1 MLIQRQTHGC
11 RLLVQKVGKA
21 IKPHFKADSLTFAV
35 QVRSAAQ
42 CYTLTARHYF
52 PALLPNMAEPRTVA
66 VYTGCAFTVPTR
78 RELTAFD
85 MSWH

>member
-42 CYTLTARHYF
+42 CYSHLQLDTASLHCIPIWLNPEQLLSTLAAHSQC
-52 PALLPNMAEPRTVA
+52 LLDE
-66 VYTGCAFTVPTR
+66 
-78 RELTAFD
+78 
-85 MSWH
+85 S